1 MTFAEC
7 LSLIKND
14 LNMFPNVKWGGVKYF
29 LFNASFKFTVW
40 LRLGAYLRGKK
51 GLFKILYGIV
61 FLIHKHNQ
69 YLTGIQVRIETKI
82 EGGLRFQH
90 FSGIVVNEGCK
101 IGRNCLIFQNVTIGA
116 SSSGI
121 PRIGNNV
128 IICAGAVIIGNVYI
142 GDNVIVGANSV
153 VTHNIPPNTIVAG
166 VPARVI
172 SENPQSKMNDY
183 MYH

>member
-1 MTFAEC
+1 M
-7 LSLIKND
+7 
-14 LNMFPNVKWGGVKYF
+14 
-29 LFNASFKFTVW
+29 
-40 LRLGAYLRGKK
+40 
-51 GLFKILYGIV
+51 
-61 FLIHKHNQ
+61 
-69 YLTGIQVRIETKI
+69 TGIQVRIETKI

-90 FSGIVVNEGCK
+90 FSGIVVNEGCE

-153 VTHNIPPNTIVAG
+153 VTHNIPSNTIVAG
-166 VPARVI
+166 IPARVI
-172 SENPQSKMNDY
+172 SENSQSKMNDY